1 MGGTFLN
8 KIVGF
13 DHLTDIVG
21 WVRAEIVATV
31 SQFADR
37 QIILADVIED
47 DGLRGVEIAHPFQIK
62 IFRTISQNWR
72 CSRSIMRIALK
83 YSSISNTVSYGVVAA
98 RNLLC
103 LRAS

>member
-8 KIVGF
+8 KIVGL
-13 DHLTDIVG
+13 DHLADIVG
-21 WVRAEIVATV
+21 WVRAEILASV
-31 SQFADR
+31 SQFTDR
-37 QIILADVIED
+37 HIILADVIED
-47 DGLRGVEIAHPFQIK
+47 DGLRGVEIAHPFGIK
-62 IFRTISQNWR
+62 FPRHLKNWR
-72 CSRSIMRIALK
+72 CNRSIMRIALK